1 MGAKLKGQSLKLIFF
16 EYLISTGVFLLVSTG
31 ISVTAFMCMYTT
43 GLIIP
48 ANYTENKILENRE
61 KIAGTNSFD
70 KKMIPEYSSYLF
82 ISKDGQI
89 ISSSMSKEEQDKAL
103 GFHYNKDTDNAVYN
117 TYIEIIRNDGYCIIH
132 YSLKPHYTN
141 RFMETYFPN
150 ANILFGLILLIMSM
164 LSIFIVTLIWA
175 KYLAGQLSSM
185 LSAAEKIAE
194 RNLDFDMKYSGVKE
208 FNTVLKGLEDMKTAL
223 KNSLIKE
230 WRQEENRKNQITAL
244 THDLKTPLS
253 IIQGNAQLLQNTD
266 ITKEQGEYIHYIIKN
281 GRRISDYIHELL
293 IMSRT
298 EDLSEYNPKELDMK
312 QAAYQLADAAEEIMS
327 VNQITLKIKTD
338 VDNGLL
344 SVDMALLERALQ
356 NILNNAVENSPDN
369 TEVDLVMKTS
379 EGFFEITVADNGSGF
394 SEVDLTHAK
403 EKFYRGDSG
412 RRSTVNYGIGLFV
425 TEQII
430 KLHGG
435 TVSLKNRD
443 NGRGACVTL
452 KIPAL

>member
-1 MGAKLKGQSLKLIFF
+1 
-16 EYLISTGVFLLVSTG
+16 
-31 ISVTAFMCMYTT
+31 
-43 GLIIP
+43 
-48 ANYTENKILENRE
+48 
-61 KIAGTNSFD
+61 
-70 KKMIPEYSSYLF
+70 
-82 ISKDGQI
+82 
-89 ISSSMSKEEQDKAL
+89 
-103 GFHYNKDTDNAVYN
+103 
-117 TYIEIIRNDGYCIIH
+117 
-132 YSLKPHYTN
+132 
-141 RFMETYFPN
+141 METYFPN

-164 LSIFIVTLIWA
+164 LSIFIVTLLWA

-356 NILNNAVENSPDN
+356 NILNNAVENSPDD
-369 TEVDLVMKTS
+369 TEVDLVIKTS

-403 EKFYRGDSG
+403 EQFYRGDSG

-435 TVSLKNRD
+435 TVSLKNREND
-443 NGRGACVTL
+443 RGACVTL